1 MSGFMYMDYFIPIIR
16 FTFTSDLIIDSE
28 NKISFDTKYTVNFA
42 IEFVKSTW
50 LKGRITSEAISD
62 NKDLVQ
68 ESMVPLVNSVLD
80 DLLQQKKR
88 ENPNL
93 DYLFKVPS
101 VNNLPV
107 IAPIVQ
113 KKEQI
118 ETKPVNLESDLVELK
133 ENSTT

>member
-1 MSGFMYMDYFIPIIR
+1 MEASSNMSGFMYMDYFIPIIR

-88 ENPNL
+88 EKAFGFHVHL
-93 DYLFKVPS
+93 LQS
-101 VNNLPV
+101 M
-107 IAPIVQ
+107 I
-113 KKEQI
+113 
-118 ETKPVNLESDLVELK
+118 
-133 ENSTT
+133 